1 MRILIVDD
9 ELPIR
14 EWLKMSIDHL
24 KEPIDVVK
32 AASNGKE
39 AWDLFQEMKPDLV
52 IADIRMPK
60 MDGLE
65 LLKRMKTHHPQV
77 YVVMLTSHSEFEYAR
92 EAFRNNANEY
102 VLKTEVTE
110 EALAQMLNNC
120 KKSNNPSKE
129 VKKMPY
135 LKEFYQGKA
144 NKEHFPCA
152 INSEETFFVV
162 AFEDSMNQES
172 TYEGHLNSFIKKI
185 EHLYYEEN
193 ISIWVCY
200 YKNNYSS
207 GANYGEAMSFCT
219 QLATLKDTSIGFSG
233 FVSDLHQACWN
244 ARLALN
250 RDFYEDTQRVFVYQ
264 ENHQESVDKIKNTR
278 KKIISMINKERQ
290 VEAEDYIQDL
300 IDEIEKGRILDLEL
314 IHSCFQDIVDG
325 YKVAKLEFSNQ
336 EMEEL
341 CKKTK
346 ENMLAAKSIKTL
358 KKEMNLFI
366 QELKG
371 TMMISPEGYSTYVK
385 MAIAYVSNNYGKMDS
400 ASEVAGYININP
412 DYFSRLFKSE
422 VGITFNNYLTNYR
435 VQKAIELLTKTDLKV
450 YEVAE
455 KVGYTNLSY
464 FSRVF
469 KKVTGVNPFFYKN

>member
-14 EWLKMSIDHL
+14 EWLKMSIENL
-24 KEPIDVVK
+24 KETIDDVK
-32 AASNGKE
+32 VASNGKE

-52 IADIRMPK
+52 ITDIRMPK

-65 LLKRMKTHHPQV
+65 LLRQIKAHHPGV

-92 EAFRNNANEY
+92 EAIRNNANEY

-110 EALAQMLNNC
+110 EALAQILNNC
-120 KKSNNPSKE
+120 RRSNNPSKK
-129 VKKMPY
+129 VKDMPY
-135 LKEFYQGKA
+135 LREFYQGKKS
-144 NKEHFPCA
+144 KEHFPCG
-152 INSEETFFVV
+152 IHSEDPFFIV
-162 AFEDSMNQES
+162 AFKGSKNQES
-172 TYEGHLNSFIKKI
+172 SIDGHLNSFIKKI
-185 EHLYYEEN
+185 EHFSYDEN
-193 ISIWVCY
+193 ISIWICF
-200 YKNNYSS
+200 YKNNYST
-207 GANYGEAMSFCT
+207 GANYGEAISFST
-219 QLATLKDTSIGFSG
+219 HLATLKETSIGFSG
-233 FVSDLHQACWN
+233 FTLDTYQGCWR
-244 ARLALN
+244 ARQALN
-250 RDFYEDTQRVFVYQ
+250 RGFYEDKQRVFVYQ
-264 ENHQESVDKIKNTR
+264 ENHQESIDKIKNTR

-290 VEAEDYIQDL
+290 EEAEDYIQDL
-300 IDEIEKGRILDLEL
+300 IEEIEKEKILDLEL

-346 ENMLAAKSIKTL
+346 ANMLAAKSIKDL
-358 KKEMNLFI
+358 KKEMTLFI

-385 MAIAYVSNNYGKMDS
+385 MAIAYVSNNYREMDS

-422 VGITFNNYLTNYR
+422 VGVTFNHYLTNYR